1 MNFVKKNLCFEFVEM
16 YGFVVV
22 KVFEIVVIFFVE
34 LDKLWFVEIIVVK
47 IKIKR

>member
-1 MNFVKKNLCFEFVEM
+1 M

>member
-1 MNFVKKNLCFEFVEM
+1 MNFFKKSLCLEFVEM